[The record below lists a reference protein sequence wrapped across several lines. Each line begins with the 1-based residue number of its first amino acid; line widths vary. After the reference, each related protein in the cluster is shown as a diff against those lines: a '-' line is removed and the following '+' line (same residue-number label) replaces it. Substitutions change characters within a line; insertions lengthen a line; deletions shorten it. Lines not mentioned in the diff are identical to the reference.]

1 MRRGFKALA
10 ERNALTARTAL
21 SLRSGD
27 RLDPFAYAEHLK
39 VIVLDFSELNLPCDA
54 ADQLT
59 KRDADCWS
67 AMTLRQNGA
76 HFIVVNPSH
85 TKPRIHNDLMHELA
99 HIELN
104 HEPARVD
111 LSPTKVLLLSDY
123 SEEQEQEADWH
134 AAALLTPRD
143 ALINMRTHGKSVAQI
158 ATHFQV
164 STQLCEWRLNAT
176 GVESQLRRTR
186 TYSERG

>member
-10 ERNALTARTAL
+10 ERNALAARTAL
-21 SLRSGD
+21 NLKSGD
-27 RLDPFAYAEHLK
+27 RLDPFVYAEHLK
-39 VIVLDFSELNLPCDA
+39 VIVLDFSKLKLSRGA

-59 KRDADCWS
+59 KLDGDAWS
-67 AMTLRQNGA
+67 AMTLRQNGS

-111 LSPTKVLLLSDY
+111 LSPSKVLLLSDY
-123 SEEQEQEADWH
+123 SDEQEQEADWH
-134 AAALLTPRD
+134 AAALLAPRD
-143 ALINMRTHGKSVAQI
+143 ALIALRARGKNVVQI
-158 ATHFQV
+158 AEHYQV

-176 GVESQLRRTR
+176 GIESQLRRTR
-186 TYSERG
+186 AYTG